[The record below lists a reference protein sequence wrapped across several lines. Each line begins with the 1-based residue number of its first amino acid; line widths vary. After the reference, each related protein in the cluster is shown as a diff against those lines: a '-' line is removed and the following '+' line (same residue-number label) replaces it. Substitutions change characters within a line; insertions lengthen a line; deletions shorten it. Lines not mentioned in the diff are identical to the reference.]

1 MQYLLSLFI
10 CFDYITHR
18 SKNTLYSSLKN
29 DSITHAGNV
38 EFINDFEFIKDSTN
52 YSDNLNFIRGFD
64 LKHGLE
70 KDNDILLTEIKNN
83 FIKKDILEKLKN
95 SRIST
100 FEKIKTIDDFDVF
113 NDSIKVDFYKGGL
126 MDDWNFTI

>member
-10 CFDYITHR
+10 CFGSITHR
-18 SKNTLYSSLKN
+18 SKNTLYNSLKN
-29 DSITHAGNV
+29 GPTHNV
-38 EFINDFEFIKDSTN
+38 VNVKFIKDSTT
-52 YSDNLNFIRGFD
+52 YSDNLNFIKGFD
-64 LKHGLE
+64 LKNGLE
-70 KDNDILLTEIKNN
+70 KENDTLLTEIKNN
-83 FIKKDILEKLKN
+83 FIKKDILEKLKD

-100 FEKIKTIDDFDVF
+100 FEKIETIDNFDVF

>member
-1 MQYLLSLFI
+1 MYYLLSLFI
-10 CFDYITHR
+10 VFGYTTYKCKHI
-18 SKNTLYSSLKN
+18 LYNNLKN
-29 DSITHAGNV
+29 GP
-38 EFINDFEFIKDSTN
+38 INYVDNLNFIKDSTT
-52 YSDNLNFIRGFD
+52 YIDNLNFIKGFD

-70 KDNDILLTEIKNN
+70 KENDTLLTEIKNN

-100 FEKIKTIDDFDVF
+100 FEKIETIDNFDVF

>member
-10 CFDYITHR
+10 CLDYITHR
-18 SKNTLYSSLKN
+18 SKNRLYSSLKN
-29 DSITHAGNV
+29 DSTNNVVNV
-38 EFINDFEFIKDSTN
+38 EFTKDSTN
-52 YSDNLNFIRGFD
+52 YSDNLNFVRGFD
-64 LKHGLE
+64 LKYGLE
-70 KDNDILLTEIKNN
+70 KDNDTLLTEIKNN

-113 NDSIKVDFYKGGL
+113 NDSMKVDFYKGGL

>member
-18 SKNTLYSSLKN
+18 SKNRLYSSLKN
-29 DSITHAGNV
+29 DSTNNLV
-38 EFINDFEFIKDSTN
+38 NNEFMKDSTN
-52 YSDNLNFIRGFD
+52 YSDNLNFVRGFD
-64 LKHGLE
+64 LRYGLE
-70 KDNDILLTEIKNN
+70 KDNDTLLREIKNN